1 MVILIYMMH
10 SHVYVS
16 GTEKIEIAV
25 NKLKKYA
32 LPDIRVI
39 PLEVVYS
46 E

>member
-1 MVILIYMMH
+1 MVILICIMR

-25 NKLKKYA
+25 NKFKKYA
-32 LPDIRVI
+32 LPGIGVI

-46 E
+46 G